1 MAPDSFGV
9 PRNTFGKAL
18 FAAWFRGWIKGPRP
32 RLQLPLLALHS
43 PNFADRSSAAQQ
55 KTTVFTPLYTTR
67 SGHCIDEAKPVDSSM
82 HVAVIGA
89 GIVGVTTAYELAR
102 AGHEVRVLER
112 RNAVAAETSFANAG
126 VLAPGYVT
134 PWAAPGMPT
143 KVLRGLLG
151 LGGRDAA
158 VRLAGWSA
166 LRERGWVRQWLGAC
180 KAAPYRDNRA
190 AMLRLAQFSRQRLQ
204 ELTAE
209 LELQYEQAS
218 GFTVLLRSPRGLAAA
233 QPGLGLLRELGVRH
247 NVLDGAQCRALEP
260 GLSAETALHAAIHLP
275 EDGLGNCRQFAQL
288 MRQHAQ
294 DLGAEFQFNCSIE
307 SLQSVPGNQPV
318 QVRRQGDAK
327 AQAFDAVVV
336 CAGVQANALLAPL
349 GLALPLAPVFGYSI
363 TATLRAESD
372 NTQAAGATIGPQ
384 AALMD
389 ERFKVAISRLGQR
402 VRVAGIAELGGEIDQ
417 LNPKAIATLHRVL
430 HDWFPGAA
438 QMADVQQWKGARPML
453 PDGPPVIGATPV
465 PGLWLNLGHGS
476 SGWALA
482 SGSARI
488 VAEALSGRPAPM
500 DTAGLG
506 LDRVRRP

>member
-1 MAPDSFGV
+1 M
-9 PRNTFGKAL
+9 R
-18 FAAWFRGWIKGPRP
+18 
-32 RLQLPLLALHS
+32 
-43 PNFADRSSAAQQ
+43 
-55 KTTVFTPLYTTR
+55 
-67 SGHCIDEAKPVDSSM
+67 
-82 HVAVIGA
+82 VAVIGA

-102 AGHEVRVLER
+102 AGHEVQVLER
-112 RNAVAAETSFANAG
+112 CNAVAAETSFANAG

-134 PWAAPGMPT
+134 PWAAPGMPA

-166 LRERGWVRQWLGAC
+166 WRERGWVRQWLRAC
-180 KAAPYRDNRA
+180 NASAYRGNRA

-204 ELTAE
+204 ELSTS
-209 LELQYEQAS
+209 LDLQYEQTS
-218 GFTVLLRSPRGLAAA
+218 GFTVLLRGARELAAA
-233 QPGLGLLRELGVRH
+233 QSGLALLRELGVKH
-247 NVLDGAQCRALEP
+247 QVLDRAQCWAVEP
-260 GLSAETALHAAIHLP
+260 GLNPETALHAAIHLP
-275 EDGLGNCRQFAQL
+275 EDGVGNCRQFAQL

-294 DLGAEFQFNCSIE
+294 ELGAQFHFNCTVLAVQPALGSQP
-307 SLQSVPGNQPV
+307 LQVL
-318 QVRRQGDAK
+318 RQGQ
-327 AQAFDAVVV
+327 AQALPFDAVVL

-363 TATLRAESD
+363 TATLRADSD
-372 NTQAAGATIGPQ
+372 NSQAAGATIGPR

-402 VRVAGIAELGGEIDQ
+402 VRVAGMAELGGELDQ

-430 HDWFPGAA
+430 HDWFPSAA
-438 QMADVQQWKGARPML
+438 VLTDVQKWKGARPML

-482 SGSARI
+482 SGSACI
-488 VAEALSGRPAPM
+488 VAEALAGRAPPM
-500 DTAGLG
+500 DTQGLG
-506 LDRVRRP
+506 LERVRSL